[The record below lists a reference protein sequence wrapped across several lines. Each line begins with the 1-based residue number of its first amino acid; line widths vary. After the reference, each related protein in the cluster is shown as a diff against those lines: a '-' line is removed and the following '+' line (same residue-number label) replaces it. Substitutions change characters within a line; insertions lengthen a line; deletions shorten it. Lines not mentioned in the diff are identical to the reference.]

1 MHIGKG
7 KVQRP
12 FYMVQVLVEL
22 FLGAKASNDALF
34 VGAVVQIGPTVL
46 GIDFSLRH
54 GVLWVDW
61 TPWHTCLP
69 CTRHFLLYFVHAQR
83 FVCGF
88 LVRTVTMLTMG
99 RRHLSATTQQK
110 MQESR

>member
-1 MHIGKG
+1 MAKG

-12 FYMVQVLVEL
+12 YHMVQVLVKL
-22 FLGAKASNDALF
+22 FLGSKASNNALF
-34 VGAVVQIGPTVL
+34 VGAVVQIGWTVL

-69 CTRHFLLYFVHAQR
+69 CTSTSCSTSSTRK
-83 FVCGF
+83 G
-88 LVRTVTMLTMG
+88 
-99 RRHLSATTQQK
+99 LSAG
-110 MQESR
+110 SGVLGLSGFW